1 MSNKLTI
8 SPPPNNLEDLNHY
21 SWRSWF
27 LSIFNRLGQG
37 VTGVQGYN
45 KANLPSAG
53 DWGSVST
60 SPGESFSSLIFVY
73 DEAGGAVL
81 AFSDGTNWRRVTD
94 RAIVS

>member
-1 MSNKLTI
+1 MTNKLNI
-8 SPPPNNLEDLNHY
+8 SPPPNNLDNLDHY

-27 LSIFNRLGQG
+27 MSVYNRLGTG
-37 VTGVQGYN
+37 PLGVQGYA

-60 SPGESFSSLIFVY
+60 ATGEAFSSLIFVH
-73 DEAGGAVL
+73 DEVGGAVL